1 MHLKIAHLNALA
13 HLLQAFGQLG
23 YKAHLD
29 GGIDGRTLL
38 LMRTIDRPA
47 HIEIDIRGL
56 LKEHARNLRSAIGLI
71 APFGI
76 PLVILQIVL

>member
-38 LMRTIDRPA
+38 LTVSYTHLDVYKRQLPLLCLFSPA
-47 HIEIDIRGL
+47 M
-56 LKEHARNLRSAIGLI
+56 
-71 APFGI
+71 
-76 PLVILQIVL
+76 VY